1 MVIKRLRD
9 IYKFSPS
16 GHIFVVNSYFIL
28 KNGGCQLLSSCSTDK
43 CRSDRPFAHAG
54 ALDV

>member
-1 MVIKRLRD
+1 MVIKSLCG

-16 GHIFVVNSYFIL
+16 GHIFVVGFYFIL

-54 ALDV
+54 ASDV